1 MNHNFSST
9 CNVSLQNSKAKSAV
23 APYLY
28 PVPYFF
34 RSYQIWLTYY
44 LYNPTSA
51 MEKKAGREG
60 PVFHH
65 VGNTSR
71 VFLLGSCFWSK
82 RVRVTMDLF
91 QCIMLCRRTTSNN
104 RISNDTILVGVQ
116 FRKVT
121 RLPNGW
127 VKGKCVLIPDPRG
140 KWEYSGGGPRAFSK
154 FP

>member
-23 APYLY
+23 APNLY
-28 PVPYFF
+28 PVPYFLEAIK
-34 RSYQIWLTYY
+34 YGLLIIYTILPPLW
-44 LYNPTSA
+44 
-51 MEKKAGREG
+51 KKRRAGEG